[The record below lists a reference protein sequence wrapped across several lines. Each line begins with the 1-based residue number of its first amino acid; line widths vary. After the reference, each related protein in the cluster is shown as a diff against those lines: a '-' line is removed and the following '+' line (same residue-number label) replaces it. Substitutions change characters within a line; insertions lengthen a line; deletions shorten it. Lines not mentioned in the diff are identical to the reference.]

1 VIKRLPLRTCV
12 GCQNQIPKRQLIRIV
27 RTPEEIWQ
35 YDPTGKANG
44 RGLYICR
51 DINCLTRALHNKT
64 LYKKYGFQLNP
75 EQLDCLKPVLEGWQ
89 EV

>member
-1 VIKRLPLRTCV
+1 MIKRLPLRTCV
-12 GCQNQIPKRQLIRIV
+12 GCQNQFTKRELIRIV
-27 RTPEEIWQ
+27 RTLEETWQ

-51 DINCLTRALHNKT
+51 NANCLDRALQNKT
-64 LYKKYGFQLNP
+64 LCKKYGFQLNP
-75 EQLDCLKPVLEGWQ
+75 EQLDCLKLVLKGWQ